1 MIRITEI
8 VIFMKESDVEKI
20 FEQILNIRMN
30 W

>member
-1 MIRITEI
+1 MIRIAEI

-20 FEQILNIRMN
+20 FEHILNIRID